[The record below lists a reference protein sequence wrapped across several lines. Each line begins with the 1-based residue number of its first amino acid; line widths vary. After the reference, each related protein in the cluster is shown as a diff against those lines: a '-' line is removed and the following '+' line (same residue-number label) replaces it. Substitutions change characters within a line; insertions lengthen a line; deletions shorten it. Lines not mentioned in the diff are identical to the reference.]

1 MPFPRHAI
9 WRRGSLIILTK
20 QFASKKIKTHWGGF
34 RRICGLA
41 KGACFLPA
49 NMSYTETTTL
59 QTIRSDWPNEKY
71 GHTPTAQTGSFD
83 ESKEWQKAE
92 CLFVQ

>member
-34 RRICGLA
+34 RRICGLD

-49 NMSYTETTTL
+49 NMSYTKTTIL
-59 QTIRSDWPNEKY
+59 QTIGSDRPNKEY
-71 GHTPTAQTGSFD
+71 GHTPAAQTGSCN
-83 ESKEWQKAE
+83 ESKERQKAE